1 MKHKTGCVILASGKS
16 ERYGNNKLD
25 IKIDGVSLIDRAIS
39 CIPKNS
45 FSKVAVVSRFEN
57 VKEKTENRGFH
68 YIENNHPEYGI
79 SHTIKLGLNYT
90 SDCDATLFMVSDQ
103 PLLKQESVV
112 KMLEFFNN
120 NSDFIVSMGYN
131 GKKGNPCI
139 FPKAFYGELFALEN
153 DNGGSAVIRYHE
165 DKLKIFNIECKKELK
180 DIDTKE
186 DLEFLSETEV

>member
-1 MKHKTGCVILASGKS
+1 MKHKIGCVILASGKS

-112 KMLEFFNN
+112 KMLEFFSK

-139 FPKAFYGELFALEN
+139 FPKAFYDELFALEN
-153 DNGGSAVIRYHE
+153 DNGGSAVIKYHE